1 MKLDR
6 NAADAVYRN
15 NFGAFTY
22 AAFEVVNPGQRLIA
36 NWHIDCLCYQLE
48 KMVMGQSTNRLVLN
62 LPPRTLKV
70 SGV

>member
-36 NWHIDCLCYQLE
+36 TGISTASVISWKKWSWAKAPIALC
-48 KMVMGQSTNRLVLN
+48 SISRLA
-62 LPPRTLKV
+62 P
-70 SGV
+70 